1 MKISSYAY
9 TALTLASLASNAY
22 AGCSTDKVNVEV
34 CLKTDNYPHET
45 KLTIDDDDDRTC
57 LEMDGLSKSG
67 KTYCEDVKL
76 CPGRNWLKIEDDQCD
91 GLGHSHGEITIRTR
105 KSKIMDKTLSDFGCT
120 YGWRSFEVPRENSSG
135 GGGCTGSKCG
145 GGGGGGGGSNGPFGS
160 SNCRQCKDECARR
173 NKGNSWAKKQCKSNI
188 CRAHY
193 GKRVCDD

>member
-9 TALTLASLASNAY
+9 TALAFTSLATSAY

-91 GLGHSHGEITIRTR
+91 GLGHSYGEITIRTR
-105 KSKIMDKTLSDFGCT
+105 NGKIMDKTLSDFGCT
-120 YGWRSFEVPRENSSG
+120 YGWRSFVVPTEGSRNNG
-135 GGGCTGSKCG
+135 GGTRG
-145 GGGGGGGGSNGPFGS
+145 GNGGGSGPFGT
-160 SNCRQCKDECARR
+160 SNCRQCKDKC
-173 NKGNSWAKKQCKSNI
+173 AKKYKGDSWDIKRCKTDR
-188 CRAHY
+188 CRAHF
-193 GKRVCDD
+193 GKKPCKD